1 MGFLLEVVAWF
12 ADPENWWGSAG
23 IVNRTWEHFWY
34 SAVASVSA
42 IVIALPIGLY
52 VGHTGRGG
60 EIAVNVSNTGRSI
73 PSFGIIILAWTLFG
87 FGYLPAW
94 LALAALAL
102 PPIVTNTYVGIRSVD
117 PEVRD
122 SAEGMGLTPVQVLL
136 QVEMP
141 VASPLIMAGI
151 RTSVVQVVATAT
163 LAAFISL
170 GGLGRLI
177 IDGLAQRDFA
187 KVTAGALLAAGL
199 ALLTEYTLA
208 AVQRAV
214 VPRGL
219 QQRARHAVK
228 EARAGQ
234 TAKPAEAT
242 I

>member
-1 MGFLLEVVAWF
+1 MQFLLEVVAWF
-12 ADPENWWGSAG
+12 GDPDNWWGTNG
-23 IVNRTWEHFWY
+23 IVNRTWEHVWY
-34 SAVASVSA
+34 SAAASAAA
-42 IVIALPIGLY
+42 IAIALPIGLI
-52 VGHTGRGG
+52 VGHTGKGG
-60 EIAVNVSNTGRSI
+60 EVAVNLANMGRSI

-94 LALAALAL
+94 VALTALAL

-117 PEVRD
+117 QEVRE
-122 SAEGMGLTPVQVLL
+122 SAEGMGLTGVQVLT

-170 GGLGRLI
+170 GGYGRLI
-177 IDGLAQRDFA
+177 LDGLSQRDFP
-187 KVTAGALLAAGL
+187 KVVAGALLVAAL
-199 ALLTEYTLA
+199 ALLTEYALA

-219 QQRARHAVK
+219 QRVSKAYIEPGQAPRP
-228 EARAGQ
+228 AGMS
-234 TAKPAEAT
+234 EM
-242 I
+242 

>member
-1 MGFLLEVVAWF
+1 MQFLLEVVAWF
-12 ADPENWWGSAG
+12 GDPDNWWGTNG
-23 IVNRTWEHFWY
+23 IVNRTWEHVWY
-34 SAVASVSA
+34 SAAASAAAVA
-42 IVIALPIGLY
+42 IALPIGLI
-52 VGHTGRGG
+52 VGHTGKGG
-60 EIAVNVSNTGRSI
+60 EVAVNLANMGRSI

-94 LALAALAL
+94 VALTALAL

-117 PEVRD
+117 PEVRE
-122 SAEGMGLTPVQVLL
+122 SAEGMGLTGVQVLT

-170 GGLGRLI
+170 GGYGRLI
-177 IDGLAQRDFA
+177 LDGLSQRDFP
-187 KVTAGALLAAGL
+187 KVVAGALLVAGL
-199 ALLTEYTLA
+199 ALLTEYALA

-219 QQRARHAVK
+219 QRVSKAYIEPGQAPRP
-228 EARAGQ
+228 AGMS
-234 TAKPAEAT
+234 EM
-242 I
+242 

>member
-1 MGFLLEVVAWF
+1 MQFLLEVVAWF
-12 ADPENWWGSAG
+12 GDPDNWWGTNG
-23 IVNRTWEHFWY
+23 IVNRTWEHVWY
-34 SAVASVSA
+34 SAAASAAA
-42 IVIALPIGLY
+42 IAIALPIGLI
-52 VGHTGRGG
+52 VGHTGKGG
-60 EIAVNVSNTGRSI
+60 EVAVNLANMGRSI

-94 LALAALAL
+94 VALTALAL

-117 PEVRD
+117 QEVRE
-122 SAEGMGLTPVQVLL
+122 SAEGMGLTGVQVLT

-170 GGLGRLI
+170 GGYGRLI
-177 IDGLAQRDFA
+177 LDGLSQRDFP
-187 KVTAGALLAAGL
+187 KVVAGALLVAAL
-199 ALLTEYTLA
+199 ALLTEYALA

-219 QQRARHAVK
+219 QRVSKAYVEPGQAPRP
-228 EARAGQ
+228 AGMS
-234 TAKPAEAT
+234 EM
-242 I
+242 